1 MESEKAIDILN
12 VKGDEDIGLLSVP
25 TPDVPVTYMD
35 KLPSGFKGYPKGTK
49 IGYKPI
55 TMEELE
61 ILSIEDESYNDEE
74 ENESKANLAVAYLL
88 KSIVCN
94 TLKPEDL
101 YYWDLMYIGIKRKML
116 AFGGT
121 TGTTFGRCS
130 KCGST
135 LVRQFTYN
143 ELEFKELNVP
153 ALPMKLQINGREV
166 HFGQITMKDFLQ
178 IDPTQGQIGVYARMI
193 KNMEFDEAYA
203 FVKSL
208 YGVDIKKV
216 KFVDNQLNYGLK
228 PLETICEHEHEE
240 DNPNFNPNE
249 PISET
254 NKKKLLVSCGEKNFV
269 EVTSLFE
276 VVFPEDTNG
285 GADEFEVQYG

>member
-1 MESEKAIDILN
+1 MEEKAMDILN
-12 VKGDEDIGLLSVP
+12 VKGEEDIGLLTVP

-49 IGYKPI
+49 IGYKPM

-61 ILSIEDESYNDEE
+61 ILSIEDEMYDNEQ
-74 ENESKANLAVAYLL
+74 ENESKANLAIAYLL

-94 TLKPEDL
+94 TLNPEDL

-130 KCGST
+130 KCGNT
-135 LVRQFTYN
+135 LIRQFTYD
-143 ELEFKELNVP
+143 ELQFKELNVP

-178 IDPTQGQIGVYARMI
+178 IDPSQGQIGVYARMI
-193 KNMEFDEAYA
+193 KNMEFEEAYP
-203 FVKSL
+203 FVKGL
-208 YGVDIKKV
+208 FGVDIKKV

-228 PLETICEHEHEE
+228 PLETICEHEYEE
-240 DNPNFNPNE
+240 DNPNFNPDL